1 MKRGALM
8 MIAGLAAVL
17 LVAAC
22 TPSATVATEVV
33 PTLISVQARDASAV
47 VLQGRYFGGGG
58 GDSYV
63 LISTDVSGDD
73 GVRVEA
79 SDWSP
84 TRITFA
90 SPAGSGGS
98 FVIVVADGRHSNP
111 LPANLP

>member
-1 MKRGALM
+1 VKRGALM
-8 MIAGLAAVL
+8 MIASLAALL

-22 TPSATVATEVV
+22 VPSATVATEVV

-63 LISTDVSGDD
+63 LIATDVSGEE
-73 GVRVEA
+73 GLRVEA
-79 SDWSP
+79 SQWTP

-90 SPAGSGGS
+90 APADSGGS
-98 FVIVVADGRHSNP
+98 FVIVVADGRQSNP

>member
-8 MIAGLAAVL
+8 MIVGLAAL
-17 LVAAC
+17 LLLAAC
-22 TPSATVATEVV
+22 RPSATVATEVV

-63 LISTDVSGDD
+63 LISTDVD
-73 GVRVEA
+73 GSNGVQVEA
-79 SDWSP
+79 SAWSP
-84 TRITFA
+84 TRIVFEA
-90 SPAGSGGS
+90 PAQSGGA
-98 FVIVVADGRHSNP
+98 FVIVVADGRRSNP

>member
-8 MIAGLAAVL
+8 MIVGMAALLLLASCKPTAI
-17 LVAAC
+17 
-22 TPSATVATEVV
+22 VATEVV

-58 GDSYV
+58 GDSYI
-63 LISTDVSGDD
+63 LISRAVDGDD
-73 GVRVEA
+73 ATRVEA
-79 SDWSP
+79 DQWSP
-84 TRITFA
+84 TRIVFA
-90 SPAGSGGS
+90 APENSGGA